1 MSVAPYPH
9 IKMGVRDESI
19 ATILEEEVMP
29 LDKPLYFCRAPRG
42 AVGVPT
48 WNPTYQRAVLRYGQ
62 GMFNKRSP
70 YWSEQSYFLLKT
82 LTMNGAF
89 IMRVTSDQ
97 AEASHVVLECGVK
110 QGTGIN
116 QWQRN
121 EITGRFVLAD
131 DGSKIPI
138 ARDSEGNHPCEK
150 LEESVTT
157 YKESTDSKITI
168 GQRYFYRKY
177 NKYNYKPIFMDGPE
191 VDSDGKATRDM
202 MVWWGEPGTLQARN
216 FTWYNSAGLVKAG
229 VLGTKFV
236 FKNVGTVESPVL
248 EYVAPD
254 AELVQDKM
262 YCTIEFDD
270 DKWQCK
276 PVKQGD
282 TIWDAANDGAD
293 PDSQQDGI
301 GKYYTRTA
309 NIDAGYEEELEE
321 LIVGSSTS
329 ASNADVV
336 VGDSYNL
343 TTFDI
348 TRYVSANKYTETA
361 DVTPD
366 PKKKYYLRDA
376 TSADGFRLAG
386 TNGTVVSFDADVPY
400 FEAEAFE
407 KPVFITNVG
416 RLYVEDEVLVPGD
429 LEQQAEIDGGV
440 KLAWRAKLRTPAM
453 LKEYPLDDEGPVGTA
468 DGYQWYPMI
477 SFAATSP
484 GVWGQSFGFRF
495 FYDKSQ
501 NTLAQTR
508 GNGSVKYTLAPVELK
523 EGDTTPTAI
532 TTAYGEV
539 AVTGTI
545 KLDVV
550 DPSTELDIS
559 LKKNLPAQYSGSREL
574 PVNLIWFPE
583 NFETIGRIV
592 MEAETSAKGQIKAL
606 YPELL
611 DKDDDGEKTLLTTFV
626 DALFG
631 LEPDGDNETVLAAI
645 NALTDDDGNKVAG
658 YMANIISAVDS
669 NKVPYFATEVVG
681 TFDEAKG
688 VETGI
693 EDVIDM
699 NDDTA
704 FYLKGGH
711 DGGEAGVPSDF
722 EVEKYIRAQID
733 ATIAGTQEYLVDYLR
748 CPYNNI
754 IDTGVSL
761 KTKKSYL
768 DFMGVRD
775 NLTVFL
781 TPQQLWKNQDGSFP
795 EQLSRF
801 EDESVGAVLRSYGL
815 LMREDIENCT
825 EANRAII
832 FLASGINSD
841 HDWNPGNLV
850 ASTLWIA
857 LKNAQYLSGQIIR
870 EEPIERPNSEIT
882 CYDGGM
888 TWTAANE
895 ETRSRCWNAGLN
907 YAQYFD
913 QDGIHYASCRSIYRY
928 DTSVLCDMG
937 TVRMVTF
944 CKDIIRKEWSIWAGS
959 KRKADDLNERITK
972 ALTNKIATMLNG
984 KYDFTVNVYQTDED
998 KKYGYV
1004 RHVDLTVTSPATN
1017 RVWLATIIVRREG
1030 FDPNAQD

>member
-9 IKMGVRDESI
+9 IKIGVRDESI

-89 IMRVTSDQ
+89 IMRVTSEL

-110 QGTGIN
+110 QDVDIN

-121 EITGRFVLAD
+121 AITGGWVLAD
-131 DGSKIPI
+131 DGSRIKI
-138 ARDSEGNHPCEK
+138 AKNSDGEGNHPCAE
-150 LEESVTT
+150 LTEDVTT
-157 YKESTDSKITI
+157 YKPSSDTQIIVDKK
-168 GQRYFYRKY
+168 YLYRDY
-177 NKYNYKPIFMDGPE
+177 AEYTYTPYKKSEAD
-191 VDSDGKATRDM
+191 KDM
-202 MVWWGEPGTLQARN
+202 VVWFGTGTLATNN
-216 FTWYNSAGLVKAG
+216 FTWYTAATLTQAIRAAN
-229 VLGTKFV
+229 FI
-236 FKNVGTVESPVL
+236 FKNTGTPESPVL
-248 EYVAPD
+248 EYIPED
-254 AELVQDKM
+254 AELEAGAY
-262 YCTIEFDD
+262 YCTIKFNSYDCKVVKAGESLYNAEDGDD
-270 DKWQCK
+270 PD
-276 PVKQGD
+276 D
-282 TIWDAANDGAD
+282 TNDGL
-293 PDSQQDGI
+293 
-301 GKYYTRTA
+301 GKYYTRTPVSSSEFEYKELTVGKNAASA
-309 NIDAGYEEELEE
+309 N
-321 LIVGSSTS
+321 T
-329 ASNADVV
+329 DVV
-336 VGDSYNL
+336 VGDKIASNY
-343 TTFDI
+343 DI
-348 TRYVSANKYTETA
+348 TRDVEETTYA
-361 DVTPD
+361 ETGDTTPD
-366 PKKKYYLRDA
+366 ASKKYYIED
-376 TSADGFRLAG
+376 SGSPDGYALAG
-386 TNGTVVSFDADVPY
+386 TNGTVTEFAENVTY
-400 FEAEAFE
+400 FEATVQTVPEF
-407 KPVFITNVG
+407 VTNVG
-416 RLYVEDEVLVPGD
+416 RLYVEDEVLTVANGD
-429 LEQQAEIDGGV
+429 FEPQAKIAGGV
-440 KLAWRAKLRTPAM
+440 QLAWRAVLRTPAM
-453 LKEYPLDDEGPVGTA
+453 LKEFPLDDNRPNPGN
-468 DGYQWYPMI
+468 DGFMWYPVI
-477 SFAATSP
+477 SFIATSP

-508 GNGSVKYTLAPVELK
+508 SNGSVKYTLAPVELK

-539 AVTGTI
+539 AVTGTS

-574 PVNLIWFPE
+574 PVTLYWMPE

-592 MEAETSAKGQIKAL
+592 MEAEAKAKGQIKTL

-611 DKDDDGEKTLLTTFV
+611 EKDDDGEKTLFTTFV
-626 DALFG
+626 DELFG
-631 LEPDGDNETVLAAI
+631 LDPESDEATVLAALE
-645 NALTDDDGNKVAG
+645 ADTEAG
-658 YMANIISAVDS
+658 YMANIVSAVS
-669 NKVPYFATEVVG
+669 SSKIPYFATEIVG
-681 TFDEAKG
+681 TFDEATG

-693 EDVIDM
+693 TDVIDA

-711 DGGEAGVPSDF
+711 DGGKAGVPSDF
-722 EVEKYIRAQID
+722 EVEKYIRDQID
-733 ATIAGTQEYLVDYLR
+733 ATIAGTQEFLVDYLR

-754 IDTGVSL
+754 IDTGVSI

-781 TPQQLWKNQDGSFP
+781 TPQQICKDENDKFP

-801 EDESVGAVLRSYGL
+801 QDESIGAVLRSYGL

>member
-42 AVGVPT
+42 AVGIPT

-62 GMFNKRSP
+62 SMFNKRSE

-97 AEASHVVLECGVK
+97 AEASQVILECGVK
-110 QGTGIN
+110 TDIDVP
-116 QWQRN
+116 QWDRN
-121 EITGRFVLAD
+121 SITGAFALAD
-131 DGSKIPI
+131 DGSRVKIN
-138 ARDSEGNHPCEK
+138 SQGKPCAE
-150 LEESVTT
+150 LTEDTTT
-157 YKESTDSKITI
+157 YKPSEDSQIVVDQK
-168 GQRYFYRKY
+168 YLYRDYAEYTYTPYKRETAD
-177 NKYNYKPIFMDGPE
+177 KDMVVWFGTGAVAASNY
-191 VDSDGKATRDM
+191 
-202 MVWWGEPGTLQARN
+202 
-216 FTWYNSAGLVKAG
+216 TWYTAATLTAEIRAKN
-229 VLGTKFV
+229 FV
-236 FKNVGTVESPVL
+236 FKNVGTVAAPEL
-248 EYVAPD
+248 EYVPEDDDLDPA
-254 AELVQDKM
+254 AY
-262 YCTIEFDD
+262 YCTIKFNSYD
-270 DKWQCK
+270 CK
-276 PVKQGD
+276 VVRAGENL
-282 TIWDAANDGAD
+282 WDAADGDDPDTQNDGL
-293 PDSQQDGI
+293 
-301 GKYYTRTA
+301 GKYYTRTPV
-309 NIDAGYEEELEE
+309 ISSGFEYKELT
-321 LIVGSSTS
+321 VGASAASSNT
-329 ASNADVV
+329 DVV
-336 VGDSYNL
+336 IGDKIAANY
-343 TTFDI
+343 DI
-348 TRYVSANKYTETA
+348 TRDTEVTNYVATTDE
-361 DVTPD
+361 TPD
-366 PKKKYYLRDA
+366 PDKKYYIENA
-376 TSADGFRLAG
+376 STESGYALAG
-386 TNGTVVSFDADVPY
+386 TNGKVTAFVEGTTY
-400 FEAEAFE
+400 FEAVVTTEPTF
-407 KPVFITNVG
+407 VTNVG
-416 RLYVEDEVLVPGD
+416 RLYVEDQVLKVANGD
-429 LEQQAEIDGGV
+429 YEPQACIAGGVQLMWRAVIRNPRDEREIDS
-440 KLAWRAKLRTPAM
+440 AEPSQDRALGIT
-453 LKEYPLDDEGPVGTA
+453 
-468 DGYQWYPMI
+468 WYPMI
-477 SFAATSP
+477 SFMATSP

-495 FYDKSQ
+495 FYDRSQ
-501 NTLAQTR
+501 NTLSQTR
-508 GNGSVKYTLAPVELK
+508 SNGSVKYTLAPVELK
-523 EGDTTPTAI
+523 EGDTTPSAI

-539 AVTGTI
+539 AVTGTS

-559 LKKNLPAQYSGSREL
+559 LKKLLPANYSGSREL
-574 PVNLIWFPE
+574 PVTVYWMPE
-583 NFETIGRIV
+583 NFEVIGRMV
-592 MEAETSAKGQIKAL
+592 MEAEINAKEQIKVL

-611 DKDDDGEKTLLTTFV
+611 DKDETGDKTLFTSFV
-626 DALFG
+626 DDLFG
-631 LEPDGDNETVLAAI
+631 LSPDGSIEDALAVLEASE
-645 NALTDDDGNKVAG
+645 DAG
-658 YMANIISAVDS
+658 YMANIVSCVS
-669 NKVPYFATEVVG
+669 SSKVPYFASEVVG
-681 TFDEAKG
+681 TFNEATG
-688 VETGI
+688 TETTVD
-693 EDVIDM
+693 DVIDV

-704 FYLKGGH
+704 FYLQGGH
-711 DGGEAGVPSDF
+711 DGGENGVPSDP
-722 EVEKYIRAQID
+722 EVEKYIRDQID
-733 ATIAGTQEYLVDYLR
+733 ACIAGTQEYLVDYLR

-781 TPQQLWKNQDGSFP
+781 TPQQIWKQRNADTGELEYP
-795 EQLSRF
+795 PQLSRF
-801 EDESVGAVLRSYGL
+801 EDESTGAILRSYGL

-972 ALTNKIATMLNG
+972 ALNNKIATMLNG
-984 KYDFTVNVYQTDED
+984 KYEFTVNVYQTDED